1 MRGRIIILGAALVV
15 GAAAFV
21 ILDADR
27 SGTEDLWSRV
37 TAVFRGNAEPA
48 AEPNWGDVATRIGE
62 FTDEERALREVLN
75 PAIEGVPAGDSAA
88 TPAEAPAAAPSG
100 EAPKTP

>member
-1 MRGRIIILGAALVV
+1 MRRRIVILGTLLVV

-27 SGTEDLWSRV
+27 AGTEDLWSRV
-37 TAVFRGNAEPA
+37 TAIFRGSAEPPP
-48 AEPNWGDVATRIGE
+48 EPNWGDVATRIGE

-75 PAIEGVPAGDSAA
+75 PVPGAPSEAGQ
-88 TPAEAPAAAPSG
+88 PAAALPI
-100 EAPKTP
+100 PP

>member
-1 MRGRIIILGAALVV
+1 MRARVILLGTVVVV

-27 SGTEDLWSRV
+27 AGTQDLWSRV
-37 TAVFRGNAEPA
+37 TTVFRGNAEPA
-48 AEPNWGDVATRIGE
+48 PRPNWGDVATQIGQ

-75 PAIEGVPAGDSAA
+75 PAIGG
-88 TPAEAPAAAPSG
+88 APGESAAPSA
-100 EAPKTP
+100 EAAP